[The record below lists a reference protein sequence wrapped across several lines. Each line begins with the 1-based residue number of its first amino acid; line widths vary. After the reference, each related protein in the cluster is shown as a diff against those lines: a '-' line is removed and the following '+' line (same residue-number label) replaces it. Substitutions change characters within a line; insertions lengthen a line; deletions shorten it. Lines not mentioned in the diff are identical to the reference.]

1 MRVRTRTWFSFVVA
15 LSLLFMV
22 ASRFEIFDPL
32 DDAVLTITGPVESG
46 LRDATDP
53 LADFVN
59 NLTDINR
66 LTDDNRALRD
76 ENERLRVENARL
88 TEAERDLH
96 QLEQLANVRAGNAND
111 VLVLASVFQRDPA
124 NLRDM
129 IAIDKGKSD
138 GLAEGMIVL
147 TSQGSL
153 IGSITDVLEH
163 VAWVTLVTDQTSA
176 VSAMVQ
182 SSRAQGVVAGGPD
195 STLTMEF
202 VEETAD
208 VKEGDMIV
216 TSGIGGRH
224 PQGELIG
231 QVVEVES
238 SPQELFKSVHVQPLA
253 DLSRIEDV
261 LVLQSFLPV
270 EAGAQ

>member
-1 MRVRTRTWFSFVVA
+1 MRVRTRTWFGFVVA
-15 LSLLFMV
+15 FSLLFMV
-22 ASRFEIFDPL
+22 ASRFDIFDPL
-32 DDAVLTITGPVESG
+32 EDAVLTVTAPVESG

-66 LTDDNRALRD
+66 LTDDNRALR
-76 ENERLRVENARL
+76 ETNERLRAENVRL
-88 TEAERDLH
+88 AEAERDLR
-96 QLEQLANVRAGNAND
+96 QLEQLLSVREGSEND
-111 VLVLASVFQRDPA
+111 VLVPA
-124 NLRDM
+124 NVFLREPGNLREM
-129 IAIDKGKSD
+129 VAIDKGTSD
-138 GLAEGMIVL
+138 GLAEGMVVL
-147 TSQGSL
+147 TSQGSM

-163 VAWVTLVTDQTSA
+163 VAWVTLVIDQTSA

-182 SSRAQGVVAGGPD
+182 SSRVQGVVAGSADG
-195 STLTMEF
+195 TLTMEF

-238 SPQELFKSVHVQPLA
+238 SPQELFQSVHVLPLA
-253 DLSRIEDV
+253 DLSRLEDV
-261 LVLQSFLPV
+261 IVLQSFLPL
-270 EAGAQ
+270 EAAAP